1 MHKLRPDRFR
11 PLLPPAG
18 VLSLAP
24 TYDKKIE
31 IIALTQWEQKKIDAI
46 ELYVEAYPS
55 DQKSTNMLYEAAY
68 ILYSKNLFAD
78 SAPYFLSAITSDP
91 GGEPA
96 TQAAIL
102 ILDSLTLVEDW
113 ENLYTYSKAFYEQ
126 PDLGEDDF
134 KNQVWEV
141 HKEANRNL
149 K

>member
-1 MHKLRPDRFR
+1 MNAQTQ
-11 PLLPPAG
+11 AG
-18 VLSLAP
+18 Q
-24 TYDKKIE
+24 I
-31 IIALTQWEQKKIDAI
+31 
-46 ELYVEAYPS
+46 PS
-55 DQKSTNMLYEAAY
+55 TSAA
-68 ILYSKNLFAD
+68 SGGSVACSAD

-126 PDLGEDDF
+126 PDLGDDDF